1 MDKKYFYTFLVG
13 CVAGSLFA
21 VLFDTKDTHNGKELT
36 QQASVLSNESDKSK
50 AKANDLAK
58 GNLSLAGSIA
68 AKDKELEE
76 LLLSKADLSLVV
88 DKQKEAIS
96 ERDLLISGLNSEN
109 KHLRDALEAKDKAYR
124 VQLEATKAYQE
135 AIMEARFKY
144 GLGGTILG
152 VVIGIAAK

>member
-1 MDKKYFYTFLVG
+1 MNNKYFYSFIIG
-13 CVAGSLFA
+13 CAMGSLFA
-21 VLFDTKDTHNGKELT
+21 VLFGTSEIDKGKQLT
-36 QQASVLSNESDKSK
+36 QQAQVLSVESDKSK
-50 AKANDLAK
+50 FKANEIAQI
-58 GNLSLAGSIA
+58 NLSSIGRIA

-96 ERDLLISGLNSEN
+96 ERDLLINGLNSEN

-135 AIMEARFKY
+135 AIMEAKFKY
-144 GLGGTILG
+144 GVGGTILG
-152 VVIGIAAK
+152 VFIGIAAK

>member
-1 MDKKYFYTFLVG
+1 MDKKCFYAFLVG

-21 VLFDTKDTHNGKELT
+21 VWFDTKDTHNGKELT
-36 QQASVLSNESDKSK
+36 QQANVLSIESDKSK
-50 AKANDLAK
+50 AKADELSK
-58 GNLSLAGSIA
+58 RNLSSAGKIA
-68 AKDKELEE
+68 EKDKELEE

-109 KHLRDALEAKDKAYR
+109 KHLRDALETKDKAYR

>member
-1 MDKKYFYTFLVG
+1 MDKKCLYAFLIGCCVG
-13 CVAGSLFA
+13 LSSIYWF
-21 VLFDTKDTHNGKELT
+21 GKSKVEEGEKLT
-36 QQASVLSNESDKSK
+36 QVAETLSVKSDKSK

-58 GNLSLAGSIA
+58 GNLSLTGKIA
-68 AKDKELEE
+68 EKDKELEQ